1 LADGGVLVKKTSNEI
16 EALKNVLNELRN
28 RGKVLLA
35 YLFGSYSKNASH
47 KKSDI
52 DLALYLNTK
61 DENETIEVI
70 DKIFMVV
77 DKSVEILRLDD
88 EDESP
93 FIIQEALK
101 GIPLIEPDT
110 ETFYKVAD
118 RVLHETEGIRFK
130 RGIVFG
136 AK

>member
-1 LADGGVLVKKTSNEI
+1 MVNKALTEI
-16 EALKNVLNELRN
+16 EQLKNVLTELHKSGR
-28 RGKVLLA
+28 VLLA
-35 YLFGSYSKNASH
+35 YLFGSYAKNASH
-47 KKSDI
+47 KRSDI
-52 DLALYLNTK
+52 DLALYLNIT

-70 DKIFMVV
+70 DEILMAV
-77 DKSVEILRLDD
+77 DRSVEILRLDD

-101 GIPLIEPDT
+101 GVPLIEPDI
-110 ETFYKVAD
+110 ETFYKVTD

-130 RGIVFG
+130 RGLVYG